1 MREEIHS
8 TRMKIAFILSVVL
21 IGIPFIGSG
30 YTLAILLTAALSF
43 FLFKSQKV
51 NIKTL
56 NTILVS
62 LMVIVVGYSS
72 YALIL
77 IRATADTPM
86 CQNAPSDIFTLR
98 TYLAREQYGKT
109 PLFYGQTYVS
119 EVQRENEGGSCV
131 PVIEK
136 GEPVWSRVIKKD
148 KNEKRNS

>member
-86 CQNAPSDIFTLR
+86 
-98 TYLAREQYGKT
+98 
-109 PLFYGQTYVS
+109 
-119 EVQRENEGGSCV
+119 
-131 PVIEK
+131 
-136 GEPVWSRVIKKD
+136 
-148 KNEKRNS
+148 